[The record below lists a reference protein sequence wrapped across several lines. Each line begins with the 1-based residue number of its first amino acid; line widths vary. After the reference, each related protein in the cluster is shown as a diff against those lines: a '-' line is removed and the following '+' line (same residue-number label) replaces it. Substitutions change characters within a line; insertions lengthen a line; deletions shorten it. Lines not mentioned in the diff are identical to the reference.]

1 MAKVSVIVPVYNVEK
16 YLDVCLDSLI
26 NQTFD
31 DFEII
36 CINDGSTDSCL
47 NILRQYAKLDRR
59 IKIFSQKNLGL
70 SAARNAGMRHAN
82 GEYIVFVD
90 SDDFLS
96 PAALEK
102 MHTNMSE
109 NDSDFMFSYAYQI
122 LPQGISLWELPN
134 KKEFTAHIKT
144 PVFCEKDLGAEF
156 YLKMLFSA
164 WAKMYKKSFI
174 KDFSFPE
181 GLIFEDL
188 PFFAQC
194 WLNAEKISYDL
205 EPLYFYR
212 KSSSSIMSD
221 AGKNFID
228 IFEINKII
236 SKIFEA
242 SGKFEKYR
250 TILLVSQMESS
261 LVRTLETSGSTKR
274 EMFNLLQKTYGNIDF
289 YQYDMN
295 ILKRKNIYY
304 AYQTILNKSYRDFRH
319 FETHLKGRA

>member
-134 KKEFTAHIKT
+134 KKEFTTHIKT

-188 PFFAQC
+188 PFL
-194 WLNAEKISYDL
+194 LNAGLMQKKYLMTLNRYIFIENHPVQLCQTPVKTLLIFL
-205 EPLYFYR
+205 
-212 KSSSSIMSD
+212 KSI
-221 AGKNFID
+221 KLFL
-228 IFEINKII
+228 
-236 SKIFEA
+236 
-242 SGKFEKYR
+242 KFLKR
-250 TILLVSQMESS
+250 QESS
-261 LVRTLETSGSTKR
+261 
-274 EMFNLLQKTYGNIDF
+274 
-289 YQYDMN
+289 
-295 ILKRKNIYY
+295 KNTE
-304 AYQTILNKSYRDFRH
+304 QFCL
-319 FETHLKGRA
+319 

>member
-1 MAKVSVIVPVYNVEK
+1 
-16 YLDVCLDSLI
+16 
-26 NQTFD
+26 
-31 DFEII
+31 
-36 CINDGSTDSCL
+36 
-47 NILRQYAKLDRR
+47 
-59 IKIFSQKNLGL
+59 
-70 SAARNAGMRHAN
+70 
-82 GEYIVFVD
+82 
-90 SDDFLS
+90 
-96 PAALEK
+96 
-102 MHTNMSE
+102 
-109 NDSDFMFSYAYQI
+109 
-122 LPQGISLWELPN
+122 
-134 KKEFTAHIKT
+134 
-144 PVFCEKDLGAEF
+144 
-156 YLKMLFSA
+156 MLFSA

-181 GLIFEDL
+181 GLIFEDI

-212 KSSSSIMSD
+212 KSSSSIITN

-228 IFEINKII
+228 IFEINKIT

-289 YQYDMN
+289 SQYDMN

>member
-1 MAKVSVIVPVYNVEK
+1 
-16 YLDVCLDSLI
+16 
-26 NQTFD
+26 
-31 DFEII
+31 
-36 CINDGSTDSCL
+36 
-47 NILRQYAKLDRR
+47 
-59 IKIFSQKNLGL
+59 
-70 SAARNAGMRHAN
+70 
-82 GEYIVFVD
+82 
-90 SDDFLS
+90 
-96 PAALEK
+96 

-221 AGKNFID
+221 ACKNFID

-289 YQYDMN
+289 SQYDMN